1 MQGSAGAPHP
11 LIGYAIMA
19 VILSL
24 VLFFRVRRVNQARPL
39 KVERLWVVPALYALI
54 AVAAFAA
61 TPPDA
66 AGWGMAAVAFA
77 LGAALGWQRGRMMK
91 IEVDPETRGV
101 TATQSPA
108 AFLFIVVLIAL
119 RSGLREMA
127 ATGHGGLFHVSPS
140 TITDLLVAFALG
152 LLGVQ
157 RLEMYLRARRLIA
170 EAPRP

>member
-1 MQGSAGAPHP
+1 MQGSAGAPNP

-19 VILSL
+19 AVLCL

-39 KVERLWVVPALYALI
+39 KVERLWIVPALYLL
-54 AVAAFAA
+54 VAATAFVA

-66 AGWGMAAVAFA
+66 AGWGIAILAFA
-77 LGAALGWQRGRMMK
+77 LGAVLGWQRGRMMR
-91 IEVDPETRGV
+91 IDVDPESHAV

-108 AFLFIVVLIAL
+108 ALLFIVVLIAL

-127 ATGHGGLFHVSPS
+127 ATGHGGLFHVSPA
-140 TITDLLVAFALG
+140 TITDVLVAFALG

-170 EAPRP
+170 EARRP